1 MTRFRWKWHATPYCL
16 RDVTTT
22 SPTLRGATTAPST
35 RHPRH
40 AMTRNDTRQKRK
52 KHQTTAIKLF
62 VRISTL
68 EALEYRNHRYGVPNA
83 VVMVCSGNLVG
94 VTNKQNQ
101 ITSCL
106 IFFTARE
113 LAYSAKFTIWW
124 SCCHLMSSN
133 YPQAKHNNQVCTSTR
148 LKSDHRGSQRILE
161 PIVWYQTWDSK
172 IYNTWY
178 WPKEIVDWHV

>member
-1 MTRFRWKWHATPYCL
+1 MYTRVNGKLGYVMRTRPVISPWWHTAHTSRPPKIALKPKHIKIAHVKKNKNHLRYDTKWHEMTRFRWKWHATPYCL
-16 RDVTTT
+16 RGVTTT
-22 SPTLRGATTAPST
+22 SLTLRGATTAPST

-52 KHQTTAIKLF
+52 KHRTTATKLF

-106 IFFTARE
+106 IF
-113 LAYSAKFTIWW
+113 L
-124 SCCHLMSSN
+124 
-133 YPQAKHNNQVCTSTR
+133 Q
-148 LKSDHRGSQRILE
+148 
-161 PIVWYQTWDSK
+161 
-172 IYNTWY
+172 
-178 WPKEIVDWHV
+178 HVN